1 MIRLFRAEWSTNCE
15 RVGLALAHKGLE
27 AESVMINYSDRS
39 QVEEISGQ
47 GLVPVIDD
55 DGRVVNDS
63 RAILAY
69 LEERYPDRPLFPVE
83 PARRAEIELF
93 GDWFERVYKAA
104 PNALEAELEL
114 DAPDRELVRRHGG
127 EMRDRLAVFERLL
140 DGREYLY
147 GEFGAA
153 DCLAYPFLK
162 YSAGRHPAD
171 DELFHRIL
179 EEHQPLG
186 DDHPRL
192 AGWIARV
199 GERPRAY

>member
-1 MIRLFRAEWSTNCE
+1 VIRLFRAEWSTNCE

-27 AESVMINYSDRS
+27 VESVLIDYADRS
-39 QVEEISGQ
+39 PVEEVSGQ
-47 GLVPVIDD
+47 GLVPVIEDE
-55 DGRVVNDS
+55 GRVVNDS

-69 LEERYPDRPLFPVE
+69 LEERYPNPALYPAD
-83 PARRAEIELF
+83 PARRAEVDVF

-104 PNALEAELEL
+104 PNAIAAELGRADP
-114 DAPDRELVRRHGG
+114 DAAAIEPWGA
-127 EMRDRLAVFERLL
+127 EMRERLDLFERHL
-140 DGREYLY
+140 DGRDYLF

-162 YSAGRHPAD
+162 YAAGREPAD

-192 AGWIARV
+192 GAWIARV
-199 GERPRAY
+199 AERPRAY

>member
-1 MIRLFRAEWSTNCE
+1 VIRLFRAEWSTNCE

-127 EMRDRLAVFERLL
+127 EMRARLAVFERLL

-199 GERPRAY
+199 GERPGAY